1 MISSDTNCKF
11 ILLPNKKSRIGSKL
25 TKFPLKRVIYL
36 SSEVYVYNKN
46 SFVEVMFNAWE
57 NKIIY
62 VNCFLLLFK
71 SYRVYMAE
79 RNGKKGVF
87 DAGLTASLSSQ
98 CLRER
103 VLTGF
108 YYNTRLVCISV
119 LGSVCIL
126 VYISGTFFIISY
138 KTNILCI
145 DQDES
150 ACWHVSYKQD

>member
-1 MISSDTNCKF
+1 MF
-11 ILLPNKKSRIGSKL
+11 QKKLVRGCQHSCHH
-25 TKFPLKRVIYL
+25 VIYL
-36 SSEVYVYNKN
+36 SSEVYVHNKN

-79 RNGKKGVF
+79 RNGKKRGF
-87 DAGLTASLSSQ
+87 RCGADSFSKFSMSSGK
-98 CLRER
+98 R